1 MSDSRQRVLVVEDS
15 ATMRGF
21 VTATLEAAGPFSV
34 TQAESGFHALKML
47 PRNRYDLII
56 TDINMPDIN
65 GLELIRFVRQNAH
78 LATVALLVISTQ
90 SSERDRARSLALG
103 ADEFLAKPFAPE
115 QLAAAVMKCLTARR
129 ARGSMPGEEP
139 PQPSG
144 PASRGPSDPGKAPR
158 SGST

>member
-65 GLELIRFVRQNAH
+65 GLELVRFIRDSEQHKRTP
-78 LATVALLVISTQ
+78 LIIISTDGR
-90 SSERDRARSLALG
+90 EADRDRGLKLG
-103 ADEFLAKPFAPE
+103 ANAYLTKPFAPE
-115 QLAAAVMKCLTARR
+115 ELIATAQKLLGG
-129 ARGSMPGEEP
+129 A
-139 PQPSG
+139 
-144 PASRGPSDPGKAPR
+144 
-158 SGST
+158 